1 MFVVL
6 CEILLIKTLLNRF
19 NFFNTKHQNTQKRGG
34 PPQKRQTLQSPP
46 TFPFHYPRS
55 FFRLCRLPSVGE
67 PISQGWVKMPFRSL
81 RRVSPWLSLL
91 PCNFSSFS
99 FSRFSLSFSGGTK
112 TPRVGKGKRATQ
124 KWRG

>member
-6 CEILLIKTLLNRF
+6 CEILLVKTLSDSYL
-19 NFFNTKHQNTQKRGG
+19 FNTEHHTKKRGG
-34 PPQKRQTLQSPP
+34 PPQKRQTLQSSP
-46 TFPFHYPRS
+46 TFPFHYPRF
-55 FFRLCRLPSVGE
+55 FFRLCQLPSVGE